1 MSTIFA
7 DKFKNTSGGN
17 PVQINQL
24 RGIDTAGSITVQGEG
39 TATTNLQQ
47 GLAKVWCNFNGTT
60 GASNDTL
67 NVASMTDN
75 GTGNHTININND
87 FSNAL
92 YSATTTGSE
101 GNTNDNV
108 VILSTSASGFSAGSI
123 TVFIFADDSGIF
135 DPVNNEPMCVTLHG
149 DLA

>member
-17 PVQINQL
+17 PVQVNQL

-47 GLAKVWCNFNGTT
+47 GLAKVWIKFDMSSSFTNEDSFNVSSLDDD
-60 GASNDTL
+60 GAGDFGL
-67 NVASMTDN
+67 N
-75 GTGNHTININND
+75 
-87 FSNAL
+87 FSNNMANAN
-92 YSATTTGSE
+92 YPAPASAGE
-101 GNTNDNV
+101 DNANVLTNFGTV
-108 VILSTSASGFSAGSI
+108 ATSAMDGQTRQTQANSAIDKS
-123 TVFIFADDSGIF
+123 
-135 DPVNNEPMCVTLHG
+135 NNSVCVLG

>member
-47 GLAKVWCNFNGTT
+47 GLVKVWIKFDMSSSFTNEDSFNI
-60 GASNDTL
+60 SSLD
-67 NVASMTDN
+67 DD
-75 GTGNHTININND
+75 GTGDFGLN
-87 FSNAL
+87 FSNNMANAN
-92 YSATTTGSE
+92 YPAPASAGE
-101 GNTNDNV
+101 DNANVLTNFGTV
-108 VILSTSASGFSAGSI
+108 ATSAMDGQTRQTQANSAIDKS
-123 TVFIFADDSGIF
+123 
-135 DPVNNEPMCVTLHG
+135 NNSVCVLG

>member
-47 GLAKVWCNFNGTT
+47 GLSKCWCLFEGDGTPAITDSFNITFT
-60 GASNDTL
+60 
-67 NVASMTDN
+67 TDN
-75 GTGNHTININND
+75 GTGDYTFAITNNMSNGNYCVPCGTVKDTGGQTTNIAVD
-87 FSNAL
+87 H
-92 YSATTTGSE
+92 
-101 GNTNDNV
+101 DNPP
-108 VILSTSASGFSAGSI
+108 SAS
-123 TVFIFADDSGIF
+123 VLRMLCVDDYTQAQRDGELQSF
-135 DPVNNEPMCVTLHG
+135 NVLG